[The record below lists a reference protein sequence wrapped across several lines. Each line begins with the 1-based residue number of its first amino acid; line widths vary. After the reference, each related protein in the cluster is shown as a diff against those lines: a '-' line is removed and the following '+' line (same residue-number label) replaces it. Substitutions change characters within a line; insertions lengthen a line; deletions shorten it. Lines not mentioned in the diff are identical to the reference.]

1 VNTEIPA
8 RITQQFE
15 QEGILFPFPVLSP
28 EEVAF
33 YRAALFEVRERLK
46 CAVGRLP
53 SLHEYFAWAYDLS
66 VHPSVVSA
74 VQEVLGPELVHWG
87 TLVFSK
93 PPRSSLYASWHQDG
107 EYATFLNG
115 APSISAWIAFS
126 DSTVTSGCMRVL
138 PGSHNTRVEHVQ
150 RRASENLLKMGQ
162 TVAVDVPEDQVV
174 NVELK
179 AGEMSLHHLDI
190 VHGSGAN
197 TSDHDRTGFI
207 IRFTTPEILP
217 STRVVNAAGS
227 STRSHLDIISR
238 PVDTAS
244 PEVWRA
250 YRELLRSQER
260 SSGTQE
266 K

>member
-1 VNTEIPA
+1 
-8 RITQQFE
+8 
-15 QEGILFPFPVLSP
+15 
-28 EEVAF
+28 
-33 YRAALFEVRERLK
+33 
-46 CAVGRLP
+46 
-53 SLHEYFAWAYDLS
+53 
-66 VHPSVVSA
+66 
-74 VQEVLGPELVHWG
+74 
-87 TLVFSK
+87 
-93 PPRSSLYASWHQDG
+93 
-107 EYATFLNG
+107 
-115 APSISAWIAFS
+115 
-126 DSTVTSGCMRVL
+126 
-138 PGSHNTRVEHVQ
+138 
-150 RRASENLLKMGQ
+150 MGQ
-162 TVAVDVPEDQVV
+162 TVAVDVSEDQVV

-217 STRVVNAAGS
+217 GTRVVNAAGS